1 MVAQAVHG
9 HVSKATMFPEKIYHP
24 LVAGMFFGLSISAG
38 CASWESMAR
47 EGDLGGACRAI
58 DDIENPRR
66 QADARA
72 QVSRDYTQESD
83 ADARIRML
91 TSTALENPEVFD
103 ASRYQ
108 VVEVQSNVRIEPR
121 ALVRGDALWLVV
133 DDAVHGQA
141 LIDSVG
147 MRVSERSAPV
157 SQSMS
162 EAADRYVLEL
172 SRGLV
177 DSSLRKREFGTLAVC
192 KPEVG
197 ECAERRRALAQL
209 AQRFAEAEE
218 CDSGDCSRVVLLK
231 RSEELAEEERLRVE
245 VQWNF
250 EGCALSHFTD
260 VKLEA
265 GDEVEVGTRV
275 LSEPWSRVDET
286 LDDCTRQE
294 FLPTRCRAGIQRQPE

>member
-1 MVAQAVHG
+1 
-9 HVSKATMFPEKIYHP
+9 MFPEKNYPP
-24 LVAGMFFGLSISAG
+24 LVAAVVLYISTFAG

-47 EGDLGGACRAI
+47 EGDLAGACRAI
-58 DDIENPRR
+58 DDLENPRR

-72 QVSRDYTQESD
+72 QVSRAYTQDSN
-83 ADARIRML
+83 ADARVRLI

-108 VVEVQSNVRIEPR
+108 LVEVQSNVRIEPR
-121 ALVRGDALWLVV
+121 ALIRGDALWLVV
-133 DDAVHGQA
+133 DDTVHGQA

-162 EAADRYVLEL
+162 EAADRYLLEV
-172 SRGLV
+172 SRGLL
-177 DSSLRKREFGTLAVC
+177 DSRLRKREFGTLAVC

-209 AQRFAEAEE
+209 AQRFAEADE
-218 CDSGDCSRVVLLK
+218 CDSGGCSRVVLLK
-231 RSEELAEEERLRVE
+231 RSEEIAEEARLRVE

-250 EGCALSHFTD
+250 EGCMLSHFAD
-260 VKLEA
+260 LELE
-265 GDEVEVGTRV
+265 GVGEVEVGTRV

-286 LDDCTRQE
+286 LDDCTRRE
-294 FLPTRCRAGIQRQPE
+294 FLPTRCRAGIQREPD

>member
-162 EAADRYVLEL
+162 EA
-172 SRGLV
+172 
-177 DSSLRKREFGTLAVC
+177 
-192 KPEVG
+192 
-197 ECAERRRALAQL
+197 
-209 AQRFAEAEE
+209 
-218 CDSGDCSRVVLLK
+218 
-231 RSEELAEEERLRVE
+231 
-245 VQWNF
+245 
-250 EGCALSHFTD
+250 D

-265 GDEVEVGTRV
+265 VDEVEVGTRV